1 MPGNTDMGFQDTL
14 SALNDRGGWRMA
26 MQDAWACPVGVIA
39 CLDTARARQSPG
51 VVLGLI
57 FAAAKVGQTEEA
69 RRAFERFLPLIKKAA
84 LQDTGLAADVVLVDV
99 HLSIYEDRI
108 CDAAMAERV
117 RWAQARLREDDWIGR
132 ALVSNHLCNIALQMG
147 DFDRGQ
153 KHAEDA
159 IALYRRGGAV
169 FGALHLHT
177 HLAQIRLARGDLRAA
192 SEVLKTMEAELRAMP
207 GPTQNLVAVSRIL
220 QAEVAYEANDLPA
233 ARHLRDAA
241 FRFVEGHDAWSD
253 ILVAAYR
260 VNARL
265 AFADAGLPGA
275 LEAMSHGERIAVERR
290 MPRLRRLMQVERL
303 RALAL
308 SNEIKAAQRLLEDIG
323 LTTDRAVI
331 EESDDFALR
340 QGSTLVAAARLLTRT
355 RRAREAL
362 GFIATAEDLAIRRGQ
377 LLALAKL
384 RVIAAH
390 AHWSLGTKTEAV
402 GSLLSAIRLL
412 GDQPFARFIIDEGDD
427 MHAIVQAVLDGDH
440 VSVPPTRAQR
450 RRLSDILLHWT
461 GAPRATRHDAGD
473 EAQALRRRYL
483 ELLALGHTN
492 KEIGR
497 IMGVSTNTVKY
508 HLKHIF
514 RDLRADNRARA
525 VQRARDL
532 GYLA

>member
-1 MPGNTDMGFQDTL
+1 MPDSADIGFQN
-14 SALNDRGGWRMA
+14 ALDALGVSGGWRLV
-26 MQDAWACPVGVIA
+26 MQDAWACPDGVIA
-39 CLDTARARQSPG
+39 CLDTVRARQSPG

-69 RRAFERFLPLIKKAA
+69 RRAYDRFLPLIEDAA
-84 LQDTGLAADVVLVDV
+84 LQDTGLAADAVLVDV

-108 CDAAMAERV
+108 CDAATQERV
-117 RWAQARLREDDWIGR
+117 RWAQARLREDDWIGQ
-132 ALVSNHLCNIALQMG
+132 ALVRNHLCNIALQMG

-159 IALYRRGGAV
+159 IALYRHGGAA

-192 SEVLKTMEAELRAMP
+192 SEALQTMEADLRAMP
-207 GPTQNLVAVSRIL
+207 GPTQNLAAVSRIL
-220 QAEVAYEANDLPA
+220 QAEVAYEANDLPK
-233 ARHLRDAA
+233 ARNLRDAA

-253 ILVAAYR
+253 ILMAAYR

-275 LEAMSHGERIAVERR
+275 LEALSHGERIAVERR
-290 MPRLRRLMQVERL
+290 MPRLRRLMQIERL

-308 SNEIKAAQRLLEDIG
+308 SNEVKAAQRLLDEIG

-340 QGSTLVAAARLLTRT
+340 QGSTLVAAARLLART

-384 RVIAAH
+384 RVIAAY
-390 AHWSLGTKTEAV
+390 AHWSLNAKAEAV

-427 MHAIVQAVLDGDH
+427 MQAIVQAVLDGDH
-440 VSVPPTRAQR
+440 VTVPPTRAQR
-450 RRLSDILLHWT
+450 RRLSGILLHWT
-461 GAPRATRHDAGD
+461 GAPQTLRQDAD
-473 EAQALRRRYL
+473 DDAQALRHRYL

-508 HLKHIF
+508 HLKQIF
-514 RDLRADNRARA
+514 RDLRADNRGRA

-532 GYLA
+532 GYLT